1 MAKKSNTRPA
11 TRYGRKV
18 DQSTYRIYQGKEV
31 KPVMYSMQKQNT
43 TGRRNIIAGAIDGV
57 VLMSTTG
64 RPIPY
69 KQIPNER

>member
-1 MAKKSNTRPA
+1 MARKTRRIPVHSS
-11 TRYGRKV
+11 RKI
-18 DQSTYRIYQGKEV
+18 DKSTYRIYQGKEV

-43 TGRRNIIAGAIDGV
+43 TGHRNIIAGAIDGV
-57 VLMSTTG
+57 VLMNTAG